1 MFLLTAGSGFAA
13 VQDSDEVCMAEGG
26 IETETTAPE
35 EISPG
40 VPAYVSALSALAR
53 LSVSKGKATATAM
66 INAKSSQSIT
76 SAKCTMKII
85 NKGTGKE
92 KVYSGAM
99 RKNST
104 RYTFSRVYDLPK
116 RGNYYMKA
124 TMKCYKDGV
133 LKDTITKNSS
143 LVAY

>member
-1 MFLLTAGSGFAA
+1 MKKSSRVFALVVCMFLLTAGSGFAA

-53 LSVSKGKATATAM
+53 LSVSKGKATAM

-99 RKNST
+99 RK
-104 RYTFSRVYDLPK
+104 K
-116 RGNYYMKA
+116 
-124 TMKCYKDGV
+124 
-133 LKDTITKNSS
+133 
-143 LVAY
+143 